1 MTKVCILT
9 AGKGTRMGKLTLHTN
24 KVLLPLNDKAI
35 ISHIIDSFP
44 ENTEFVLALGYKGS
58 HIKQYVSIAHPNTK
72 FSFVDVK
79 NFDGPNSGPGL
90 SLLSCKE
97 YLDSAFWC
105 VCGDTLWDTA
115 LENINFNPGKNLI
128 GASHVPIEQ
137 ISSFC
142 SIEESQG
149 KIIKI
154 YDKDPN
160 SPTTLVFNGL
170 FHINDTELFFN
181 ALDDDKLINGEHQIS
196 NGFEKLTTDKLLEPL
211 VINSWVDLGN
221 YKSYVTANSNSPNFY
236 FKKNNEYF
244 YEVNNQI
251 IKFFG
256 DPIIV
261 KQRVQRQKILD
272 RVTPKL
278 TNSDEN
284 FYSYKKIA
292 GPVIYDIVTPSIFLK
307 LLSWLEKELWH
318 SSSKPSKGFQ
328 ANCLLFYKN
337 KTYKRIESF
346 LNKYKEDTEKLVNG
360 NKLLPIKQYLDLVPW
375 SELSQGVES
384 KFHGDLQ
391 FDNIIFNNGSFAL
404 IDWRQSFANSINYG
418 DIYYDLAKLKV
429 GIDIHLKELKNRNFY
444 YKNDILELKYK
455 LPILKNSVEL
465 QQILNEFS
473 IRNGFLMKKINLISS
488 LILLNMAPLHECSLA
503 NIFWN
508 SGKEKLAKSIDS
520 YQ

>member
-35 ISHIIDSFP
+35 ISHIIESFP

-72 FSFVDVK
+72 FSFVNVK
-79 NFDGPNSGPGL
+79 NFDGPGSGPGL

-105 VCGDTLWDTA
+105 VCGDTIWDTA

-149 KIIKI
+149 KIVKI

-256 DPIIV
+256 DPLIV
-261 KQRVQRQKILD
+261 KQRVQRQKILA

-278 TNSDEN
+278 THSEQN
-284 FYSYKKIA
+284 FYSYNKVA
-292 GPVIYDIVTPSIFLK
+292 GPVIYDVITPSIFTK
-307 LLSWLEKELWH
+307 LLNWLKKELWT
-318 SSSKPSKGFQ
+318 KPSGSTGLFKK
-328 ANCLLFYKN
+328 NCTNFYKN
-337 KTYKRIESF
+337 KTLMRVDNY
-346 LNKYKEDTEKLVNG
+346 LDKYPDRTAKLVNG
-360 NKLLPIKQYLDLVPW
+360 KKAQPIHELLDKVPW
-375 SELSQGVES
+375 EELTNGTPTN
-384 KFHGDLQ
+384 FHGDLQ
-391 FDNIIFNNGSFAL
+391 FDNIIFNNGSFTL
-404 IDWRQSFANSINYG
+404 IDWRQNFSDSLKYG

-429 GIDIHLKELKNRNFY
+429 GIDIHLKQLKNRIYEYTNNK
-444 YKNDILELKYK
+444 KNISFILPKLTMADEL
-455 LPILKNSVEL
+455 LSLLKSFLKENS
-465 QQILNEFS
+465 FS
-473 IRNGFLMKKINLISS
+473 SDRVNIISS
-488 LILLNMAPLHECSLA
+488 IILINMAPLHDEDLA

-508 SGKEKLAKSIDS
+508 SGKEQLIDNVVLKS
-520 YQ
+520 